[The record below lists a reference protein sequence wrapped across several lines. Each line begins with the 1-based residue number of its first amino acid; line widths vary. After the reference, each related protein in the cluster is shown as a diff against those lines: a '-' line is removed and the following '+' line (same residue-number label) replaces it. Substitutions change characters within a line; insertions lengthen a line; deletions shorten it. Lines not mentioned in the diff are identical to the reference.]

1 MSAAKR
7 FKNNFAL
14 AATLSILALSLAGPA
29 RAFEVAPFFGQNF
42 GGSFVDANTGDSFD
56 VADSNAFGL
65 IFDFD
70 TEPDKQIEILL
81 SRQNSYLST
90 GDPLFTPNPLFDLT
104 IDYYQ
109 LGGLYMIPADELPEQ
124 VRPFVSGAF
133 GLTRMVPK
141 QTGLSA
147 ENRLSV
153 SLGTGAKIFFN
164 KSLGIRFDLRGIYT
178 ALNSDTAIFCS
189 GGCTIKINSSGFFQT
204 ELSAALM
211 MRF

>member
-1 MSAAKR
+1 MKI
-7 FKNNFAL
+7 FATKFRSMTL
-14 AATLSILALSLAGPA
+14 ALSMLALSLAGPA
-29 RAFEVAPFFGQNF
+29 QAFEVAPFIGQSY
-42 GGSFVDANTGDSFD
+42 GGSFVDANTGDRFE
-56 VADSNAFGL
+56 VADSNAYGL
-65 IFDFD
+65 ILDFD

-90 GDPLFTPNPLFDLT
+90 NDPLFTPNPLFDLT

-109 LGGLYMIPADELPEQ
+109 LGGLYMIPDYDR

-141 QTGLSA
+141 RTDLST
-147 ENRLSV
+147 ENRLSL
-153 SLGTGAKIFFN
+153 SIGTGAKIFFN
-164 KSLGIRFDLRGIYT
+164 KSLGLRFDLRGIYT

-189 GGCTIKINSSGFFQT
+189 GGCTIKVNSSGFFQT

>member
-1 MSAAKR
+1 MNVARR
-7 FKNNFAL
+7 FEINFAL
-14 AATLSILALSLAGPA
+14 AVTLSLLALSLARPA
-29 RAFEVAPFFGQNF
+29 QAFEVAPFIGQNF
-42 GGSFVDANTGDSFD
+42 GGSFVDANTGDSFE

-65 IFDFD
+65 ILDFD

-90 GDPLFTPNPLFDLT
+90 NDPLFTPNPLFDLT

-109 LGGLYMIPADELPEQ
+109 LGGLYMIPDYDR

-141 QTGLSA
+141 GTGLTT
-147 ENRLSV
+147 ENRLSIT
-153 SLGTGAKIFFN
+153 LGTGAKIYFN
-164 KSLGIRFDLRGIYT
+164 KSVGLRFDLRGIYT

-189 GGCTIKINSSGFFQT
+189 GGCTIKVNSSGFFQT